1 MDYEN
6 FKESFTE
13 ALQEDLYGKGIEAR
27 FDMKSVE
34 KLNNEGYDAVTVTP
48 ADSNIG
54 VTLNVEAFYKAH
66 EDGAS
71 MDEVVSKASDT
82 VIRGFDNQPSID
94 VASLMDYE
102 QMKDKLIMEVVS
114 TEANA
119 DMLANVPHRT
129 FRVELLIKDVEK
141 LIAKIRT
148 SGCSSPRLNP
158 LSFNAHFT
166 HVFTNSAFSNGFAGF
181 TKFLGYFRGAVILF
195 RIIIDGLDFLFH
207 SFLALLG
214 SRDCSVK
221 KRTISRA
228 RHT

>member
-66 EDGAS
+66 ESGAS

-102 QMKDKLIMEVVS
+102 ALNVMAYSSYDSIIM
-114 TEANA
+114 T
-119 DMLANVPHRT
+119 
-129 FRVELLIKDVEK
+129 KEK
-141 LIAKIRT
+141 MIR
-148 SGCSSPRLNP
+148 G
-158 LSFNAHFT
+158 
-166 HVFTNSAFSNGFAGF
+166 
-181 TKFLGYFRGAVILF
+181 
-195 RIIIDGLDFLFH
+195 
-207 SFLALLG
+207 LG
-214 SRDCSVK
+214 SQKLPGLFC
-221 KRTISRA
+221 A
-228 RHT
+228 RNDENAVLA